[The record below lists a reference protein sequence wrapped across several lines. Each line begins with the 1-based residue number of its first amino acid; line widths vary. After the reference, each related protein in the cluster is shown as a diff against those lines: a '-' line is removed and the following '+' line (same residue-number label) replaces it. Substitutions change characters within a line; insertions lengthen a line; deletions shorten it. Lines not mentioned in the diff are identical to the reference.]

1 MLGVLAQIKADK
13 DSVEALVKPI
23 ESADRLFEEI
33 QNLQESVD
41 DLENKLDFQGQC
53 VRSMEEIQSDINTL
67 QSKMYNILN
76 LCLLG
81 LNCFHLFFYYL

>member
-23 ESADRLFEEI
+23 ETADRLFEEI

-67 QSKMYNILN
+67 QSKM
-76 LCLLG
+76 
-81 LNCFHLFFYYL
+81 